1 MKIKKLKV
9 LFLLPIVFLMTSS
22 QKTDP
27 DYFEISKNLKL
38 VASVYEKINNYYVD
52 EILPGRVM
60 KKGIDAMLKSLDPYT
75 VYISEAQIEDFR
87 FTTTGEYGGIG
98 ASIKKRNNKTLI
110 SELYE
115 NSPAEKSGLIPGDE
129 IKTIDEIE
137 ISNKTLE
144 EIGSLLKGPAESIIN
159 LKIIRNNQLL
169 EKLVKREK
177 IQIPAVN
184 FYKKINPSTGI
195 IKLTSFTNTASV
207 EFKKALSSLQDD
219 KIKNLI
225 IDLRAN
231 GGGLLNEAV
240 KIVNF
245 FIPKGQEVVSTKSR
259 IKEMNRSYTTQ
270 ALPIAQDLS
279 LVVLVD
285 EYSASASEIVAGSL
299 QDLDKAIVIGNTSF
313 GKGLVQQTKPV
324 SFGGQIKLTVAK
336 YYTPSG
342 RCIQKLDYST
352 VQGSSKKIED
362 SLVKKFKTKNGRTV
376 YDSRGIEPDIK
387 IEPQYFSAVTQNL
400 LVKDVIFDFVN
411 ENINYYKKDSLLPD
425 SFVMSDTAYST
436 FMTYAINKKMDYQTE
451 SSQQLKEF
459 VKIAKKEKYVEENEE
474 VFKLLES
481 IFKIDLSKDLKKH
494 DKEIRFFLENE
505 IISRKH
511 FQKGRMEASIKE
523 DPYVKQAIGVFKNT
537 TKDKQ
542 ILGIN
547 ELLKSTTHSKV
558 YDFFNS

>member
-1 MKIKKLKV
+1 MKTKKLKV
-9 LFLLPIVFLMTSS
+9 LFLITIGFLMTSS

-38 VASVYEKINNYYVD
+38 VASIYEKINNYYVD
-52 EILPGRVM
+52 EVLPGRVM

-75 VYISEAQIEDFR
+75 VYVSEAQIEDFR

-98 ASIKKRNNKTLI
+98 AIIKKRNNKTLI

-115 NSPAEKSGLIPGDE
+115 NSPADKSGLIPGDE
-129 IKTIDEIE
+129 INIIDGTEV
-137 ISNKTLE
+137 SNKTIE
-144 EIGSLLKGPAESIIN
+144 EIGSLLKGPAESIIK
-159 LKIIRNNQLL
+159 LEIKRVNQTL

-184 FYKKINPSTGI
+184 FYKKITPQTGI
-195 IKLTSFTNTASV
+195 IKLTSFTNTAAL
-207 EFKKALSSLQDD
+207 EFKKALSTLQREN
-219 KIKNLI
+219 IKNLI
-225 IDLRAN
+225 IDLRSN

-259 IKEMNRSYTTQ
+259 IKEMNRTYTAQ
-270 ALPIAQDLS
+270 EMPIAQELS
-279 LVVLVD
+279 LAVLVD

-299 QDLDKAIVIGNTSF
+299 QDLDKAIIIGNTSF

-352 VQGSSKKIED
+352 AQGSSKKIED
-362 SLVKKFKTKNGRTV
+362 SLVRMFKTKNGRTV
-376 YDSRGIEPDIK
+376 YDSRGVEPDIK
-387 IEPQYFSAVTQNL
+387 IEPKYFSAVTQTL

-411 ENINYYKKDSLLPD
+411 ENINYFKNDSLFPD
-425 SFVMSDTAYST
+425 SFKLPDTAYST
-436 FMTYAINKKMDYQTE
+436 FMSFALNKKIDYQTE

-459 VKIAKKEKYVEENEE
+459 VQIAKKEKYVVENKEL
-474 VFKLLES
+474 FKLLDS
-481 IFKIDLSKDLKKH
+481 IFKVDLSKDLKKH
-494 DKEIRFFLENE
+494 DKEIKFFLENE
-505 IISRKH
+505 FISRKH
-511 FQKGRMEASIKE
+511 FQKGRIEASIKE
-523 DPYVKQAIGVFKNT
+523 DPHLEQALEVLKNPN
-537 TKDKQ
+537 KYNQ

-547 ELLKSTTHSKV
+547 
-558 YDFFNS
+558 

>member
-1 MKIKKLKV
+1 MKFKKLKV
-9 LFLLPIVFLMTSS
+9 LFLLPIVLLITSS

-98 ASIKKRNNKTLI
+98 ASIKKRDKKTVV

-115 NSPAEKSGLIPGDE
+115 NSPAEKSGLILGDE
-129 IKTIDEIE
+129 IYTIDGIE

-144 EIGSLLKGPAESIIN
+144 EIGSLLKGPAESII
-159 LKIIRNNQLL
+159 KIEIKRKAQTL

-184 FYKKINPSTGI
+184 FYKKINPTTGI
-195 IKLTSFTNTASV
+195 IKLTSFTNTASN
-207 EFKKALSSLQDD
+207 EFKKALSYLQ
-219 KIKNLI
+219 KENINNLI
-225 IDLRAN
+225 IDLRSN

-270 ALPIAQDLS
+270 AMPIAQDLS

-376 YDSRGIEPDIK
+376 YDSRGVEPDIK
-387 IEPQYFSAVTQNL
+387 IEPQYFSAITQNL

-411 ENINYYKKDSLLPD
+411 ENINYYKKDSLFPQSFDLP
-425 SFVMSDTAYST
+425 DTAYST
-436 FMTYAINKKMDYQTE
+436 FMSYALNKKIDYQTE

-459 VKIAKKEKYVEENEE
+459 KKTAQKEKYVAENEE
-474 VFKLLES
+474 VFKILDS
-481 IFKIDLSKDLKKH
+481 VFKVDLSKDLIKHKKEV
-494 DKEIRFFLENE
+494 KFFLENE
-505 IISRKH
+505 FISRKH
-511 FQKGRMEASIKE
+511 FQKGRMEAAIKK
-523 DPYVKQAIGVFKNT
+523 DPYVEQALDIFQNT
-537 TKDKQ
+537 TKYNQ
-542 ILGIN
+542 ILGI
-547 ELLKSTTHSKV
+547 K
-558 YDFFNS
+558 

>member
-9 LFLLPIVFLMTSS
+9 LFLLPIVCLMTSS

-98 ASIKKRNNKTLI
+98 ASIKKRDNKTLI

-159 LKIIRNNQLL
+159 LKIIRNNQPL

-184 FYKKINPSTGI
+184 FYKKINPNTGI

-279 LVVLVD
+279 LAVLVD

-376 YDSRGIEPDIK
+376 YDSRGVEPDIK

-411 ENINYYKKDSLLPD
+411 DNINYYKKDSLFPE
-425 SFVMSDTAYST
+425 SFEVRDTTYST
-436 FMTYAINKKMDYQTE
+436 FMHYALNKKMDYQTE

-459 VKIAKKEKYVEENEE
+459 VKIAKKEKYVEENEG
-474 VFKLLES
+474 VFRLLDS
-481 IFKIDLSKDLKKH
+481 IFKVDLSKDLKKH
-494 DKEIRFFLENE
+494 DKEIKFFLENE
-505 IISRKH
+505 FISRKH
-511 FQKGRMEASIKE
+511 FQKGRMEASIKQ
-523 DPYVKQAIGVFKNT
+523 DPYIEQAIGVFKNT
-537 TKDKQ
+537 IKYNQ

-547 ELLKSTTHSKV
+547 
-558 YDFFNS
+558 

>member
-27 DYFEISKNLKL
+27 NYFEISKNLKL
-38 VASVYEKINNYYVD
+38 VASIYEKINNYYVD

-87 FTTTGEYGGIG
+87 FATTGEYGGIG
-98 ASIKKRNNKTLI
+98 ASIKKTNNKTLI

-115 NSPAEKSGLIPGDE
+115 NSPAFKSGLVLGDE

-137 ISNKTLE
+137 ISNKTIE
-144 EIGSLLKGPAESIIN
+144 EIGSLLKGPAESTIKLEI
-159 LKIIRNNQLL
+159 KRANQIL

-184 FYKKINPSTGI
+184 FYKKITPQTGI

-207 EFKKALSSLQDD
+207 EFKKALSILQKD

-225 IDLRAN
+225 IDLRSN

-240 KIVNF
+240 RIVNF

-270 ALPIAQDLS
+270 AQPIAQELS

-376 YDSRGIEPDIK
+376 YDSRGVEPDII
-387 IEPQYFSAVTQNL
+387 IEPQYFSAITQNL

-411 ENINYYKKDSLLPD
+411 ENINYYKKDSLFPESYELPD
-425 SFVMSDTAYST
+425 TTYSAFMRFVLN
-436 FMTYAINKKMDYQTE
+436 IKMDYQTE

-459 VKIAKKEKYVEENEE
+459 VKIAKKEKYIEENEE
-474 VFKLLES
+474 VFKLLDS
-481 IFKIDLSKDLKKH
+481 IFKVNISKDLKKN
-494 DKEIRFFLENE
+494 DKEIKFFLENE
-505 IISRKH
+505 LISRKH

-523 DPYVKQAIGVFKNT
+523 DPYVEQAMEVFKNT
-537 TKDKQ
+537 TKYNQ

-547 ELLKSTTHSKV
+547 
-558 YDFFNS
+558 

>member
-9 LFLLPIVFLMTSS
+9 LFLLPIALLITSS
-22 QKTDP
+22 KKTDP

-115 NSPAEKSGLIPGDE
+115 NSPAEKSGLLPGDE

-137 ISNKTLE
+137 VNNKTLE

-159 LKIIRNNQLL
+159 LKINRNNQLL
-169 EKLVKREK
+169 EKQVKREK

-184 FYKKINPSTGI
+184 FYKKINSNTGI
-195 IKLTSFTNTASV
+195 IKLTSFTNTASA
-207 EFKKALSSLQDD
+207 EFKKALSSLQQE
-219 KIKNLI
+219 KIENLI

-245 FIPKGQEVVSTKSR
+245 FVPKGQEVVSTKSR

-270 ALPIAQDLS
+270 ALPIAQELS
-279 LVVLVD
+279 LAVLVD

-299 QDLDKAIVIGNTSF
+299 QDLDQAIVIGNTSF

-387 IEPQYFSAVTQNL
+387 IEPQYFNAVTQNL

-411 ENINYYKKDSLLPD
+411 ENINYYKKDSLFPE

-436 FMTYAINKKMDYQTE
+436 FMRYAINKKMDYQTE
-451 SSQQLKEF
+451 SSQQLEKF
-459 VKIAKKEKYVEENEE
+459 VKIAKKEKYVAENEG
-474 VFKLLES
+474 VFKMLDS
-481 IFKIDLSKDLKKH
+481 IFKVDLSKDLKRH
-494 DKEIRFFLENE
+494 DKEIKFFLENE
-505 IISRKH
+505 FISRKH

-523 DPYVKQAIGVFKNT
+523 DPYVKQAIEVFKNT
-537 TKDKQ
+537 AKYNQ

-547 ELLKSTTHSKV
+547 
-558 YDFFNS
+558 

>member
-1 MKIKKLKV
+1 MKTKKLRV
-9 LFLLPIVFLMTSS
+9 LFLLPIVLLITSS
-22 QKTDP
+22 KKTDP

-87 FTTTGEYGGIG
+87 FATTGEYGGIG

-115 NSPAEKSGLIPGDE
+115 NSPAEKSGLLPGDE

-137 ISNKTLE
+137 VNNKTLE

-159 LKIIRNNQLL
+159 LKINRNNQLL
-169 EKLVKREK
+169 EKPVKREK

-184 FYKKINPSTGI
+184 FYKKINSNTGI
-195 IKLTSFTNTASV
+195 IKLTSFTNTASA
-207 EFKKALSSLQDD
+207 EFKKALSSLQQE
-219 KIKNLI
+219 KIENLV

-270 ALPIAQDLS
+270 ALPIAQELS
-279 LVVLVD
+279 LAVLVD

-352 VQGSSKKIED
+352 VQGSSQKIED

-387 IEPQYFSAVTQNL
+387 IEPQYFNAVTQNL

-411 ENINYYKKDSLLPD
+411 DNINYYKKDSLFPE
-425 SFVMSDTAYST
+425 SFVIPDTAYST
-436 FMTYAINKKMDYQTE
+436 FMRYAINKKMDYQTE
-451 SSQQLKEF
+451 SSQQLEKF
-459 VKIAKKEKYVEENEE
+459 VKIAKKEKYVDENEG
-474 VFKLLES
+474 VFKLLDS
-481 IFKIDLSKDLKKH
+481 IFKVDLSKDLKRH
-494 DKEIRFFLENE
+494 DKEIKFFLENE
-505 IISRKH
+505 FISRKH
-511 FQKGRMEASIKE
+511 FQKGRMEASIKG
-523 DPYVKQAIGVFKNT
+523 DPYVKQAVEVFKNT
-537 TKDKQ
+537 AKYNQ

-547 ELLKSTTHSKV
+547 
-558 YDFFNS
+558 

>member
-87 FTTTGEYGGIG
+87 FATTGEYGGIG

-159 LKIIRNNQLL
+159 LKIIRNNQPL

-184 FYKKINPSTGI
+184 FYKKINSNTGI

-207 EFKKALSSLQDD
+207 EFKKALSSLQED

-279 LVVLVD
+279 LAVLVD

-376 YDSRGIEPDIK
+376 YDSRGVEPDIK

-411 ENINYYKKDSLLPD
+411 ENINDYKKDSLFPE
-425 SFVMSDTAYST
+425 SFKLSDTTYST
-436 FMTYAINKKMDYQTE
+436 FMHYAVNKKMDYQTE

-459 VKIAKKEKYVEENEE
+459 VKIAKKEKYIEENEG
-474 VFKLLES
+474 VFRLLDS
-481 IFKIDLSKDLKKH
+481 IFKVDLSKDLKKH
-494 DKEIRFFLENE
+494 DKEIKFFLENE
-505 IISRKH
+505 FISRKH

-523 DPYVKQAIGVFKNT
+523 DPYVKEAIGVFKNT
-537 TKDKQ
+537 TKYNQ

-547 ELLKSTTHSKV
+547 
-558 YDFFNS
+558 

>member
-1 MKIKKLKV
+1 MKFKKLKA
-9 LFLLPIVFLMTSS
+9 LLLVPVILLMTSS

-87 FTTTGEYGGIG
+87 FATTGEYGGIG
-98 ASIKKRNNKTLI
+98 ASIKKRDKKTI
-110 SELYE
+110 VSELYE
-115 NSPAEKSGLIPGDE
+115 NSPAEKCGLIPGDE
-129 IKTIDEIE
+129 IKTIDGIE
-137 ISNKTLE
+137 ISKKNLE
-144 EIGSLLKGPAESIIN
+144 EIGSLLKGPAESIIKLEIN
-159 LKIIRNNQLL
+159 RENKAL

-184 FYKKINPSTGI
+184 FYKKINHNTGI
-195 IKLTSFTNTASV
+195 IKLTSFTNTASS
-207 EFKKALSSLQDD
+207 EFKKALSFLKKE

-225 IDLRAN
+225 IDLRSN

-376 YDSRGIEPDIK
+376 YDSRGVEPDIK
-387 IEPQYFSAVTQNL
+387 IEPEFFSAVTQTL
-400 LVKDVIFDFVN
+400 LINEVIFDFVN
-411 ENINYYKKDSLLPD
+411 KNIDYYEKDSLFPVLFSLP
-425 SFVMSDTAYST
+425 DTAYES
-436 FMTYAINKKMDYQTE
+436 FASYALNKNINYQTE
-451 SSQQLKEF
+451 SSLKLKEF
-459 VKIAKKEKYVEENEE
+459 VKTARKEQYIEENQEIFNMLDTA
-474 VFKLLES
+474 FKV
-481 IFKIDLSKDLKKH
+481 DLAKDLKKH
-494 DKEIRFFLENE
+494 ESEIKFFLENE
-505 IISRKH
+505 FISRKH
-511 FQKGRMEASIKE
+511 FQKGRMEASIKK
-523 DPYVKQAIGVFKNT
+523 DPYVKQALEVFQDI
-537 TKDKQ
+537 TKYNQ

-547 ELLKSTTHSKV
+547 
-558 YDFFNS
+558 

>member
-9 LFLLPIVFLMTSS
+9 LFLLSIALLITSS
-22 QKTDP
+22 KKTDP

-115 NSPAEKSGLIPGDE
+115 NSPAEKSGLLPGDE

-137 ISNKTLE
+137 VNNKTLE

-159 LKIIRNNQLL
+159 LKINRNNQLL
-169 EKLVKREK
+169 EKPVKREK

-184 FYKKINPSTGI
+184 FYKKINSNTGI
-195 IKLTSFTNTASV
+195 IKLTSFTNTASA
-207 EFKKALSSLQDD
+207 EFKKALSSLQQE
-219 KIKNLI
+219 KIENLI

-245 FIPKGQEVVSTKSR
+245 FVPKGQEVVSTKSR

-270 ALPIAQDLS
+270 ALPIAQELS

-299 QDLDKAIVIGNTSF
+299 QDLDQAIVIGNTSF

-387 IEPQYFSAVTQNL
+387 IEPQYFNAVTQNL

-411 ENINYYKKDSLLPD
+411 ENINYYKKDSLYPD
-425 SFVMSDTAYST
+425 SFVISDTAYST
-436 FMTYAINKKMDYQTE
+436 FMRYALNKKMDYQTE
-451 SSQQLKEF
+451 SSQQLEKF
-459 VKIAKKEKYVEENEE
+459 VKIAKKEKYVAENEG
-474 VFKLLES
+474 VFKMLDS
-481 IFKIDLSKDLKKH
+481 IFKVDLSKDLKRH
-494 DKEIRFFLENE
+494 DKEIKFFLENE
-505 IISRKH
+505 FISRKH
-511 FQKGRMEASIKE
+511 FQKGRMEASVKQ
-523 DPYVKQAIGVFKNT
+523 DPYIEQAIGVFKNT
-537 TKDKQ
+537 AKYNQ
-542 ILGIN
+542 ILGI
-547 ELLKSTTHSKV
+547 S
-558 YDFFNS
+558 

>member
-1 MKIKKLKV
+1 MKFKKLKA
-9 LFLLPIVFLMTSS
+9 LLLVPVILLMTSS

-87 FTTTGEYGGIG
+87 FATTGEYGGIG
-98 ASIKKRNNKTLI
+98 ANIKKRDKKTI
-110 SELYE
+110 VSELYE
-115 NSPAEKSGLIPGDE
+115 NSPAEKCGLIPGDE
-129 IKTIDEIE
+129 IKTIDGIE
-137 ISNKTLE
+137 ISNKNLE
-144 EIGSLLKGPAESIIN
+144 EIGSLLKGPAESTITLRIN
-159 LKIIRNNQLL
+159 RNNQPL

-184 FYKKINPSTGI
+184 FYKKINSNTGI
-195 IKLTSFTNTASV
+195 IKLTSFTNTASA
-207 EFKKALSSLQDD
+207 EFKKALSSLQKD
-219 KIKNLI
+219 KIENLI
-225 IDLRAN
+225 IDLRSN

-259 IKEMNRSYTTQ
+259 IKEMNRSYATQ

-279 LVVLVD
+279 LAVLVD

-376 YDSRGIEPDIK
+376 YDSRGVEPDIK
-387 IEPQYFSAVTQNL
+387 TDPEFFSAVTQTL
-400 LVKDVIFDFVN
+400 LINEVIFDFVN
-411 ENINYYKKDSLLPD
+411 KNIDYYKKDSLFPVLFSLP
-425 SFVMSDTAYST
+425 DTAYES
-436 FMTYAINKKMDYQTE
+436 FAGYALNKKIDYQTE
-451 SSQQLKEF
+451 SSLQLKEF
-459 VKIAKKEKYVEENEE
+459 VKTATKEKYVEENQEI
-474 VFKLLES
+474 FILLDS
-481 IFKIDLSKDLKKH
+481 IFKVNLSKDLKKH
-494 DKEIRFFLENE
+494 ESEIKFFLENE
-505 IISRKH
+505 FISRKH
-511 FQKGRMEASIKE
+511 FQKGRMEASIKK
-523 DPYVKQAIGVFKNT
+523 DPYVKQALEVFQDT
-537 TKDKQ
+537 TKYNQ

-547 ELLKSTTHSKV
+547 
-558 YDFFNS
+558 

>member
-1 MKIKKLKV
+1 MKFKKLKV
-9 LFLLPIVFLMTSS
+9 LFLLPLVLLITSS

-98 ASIKKRNNKTLI
+98 ASIKKRDKKTVV

-129 IKTIDEIE
+129 IYTIDGIE

-144 EIGSLLKGPAESIIN
+144 EIGSLLKGPAESII
-159 LKIIRNNQLL
+159 KIEIKRKAQTL

-184 FYKKINPSTGI
+184 FYKKINPTTGI
-195 IKLTSFTNTASV
+195 IKLTSFTNTASN
-207 EFKKALSSLQDD
+207 EFKKALSSLQ
-219 KIKNLI
+219 KQNINNLI

-259 IKEMNRSYTTQ
+259 IKEMNRSYKTK
-270 ALPIAQDLS
+270 AVPIAEELS

-376 YDSRGIEPDIK
+376 YDSRGVEPDIK
-387 IEPQYFSAVTQNL
+387 IEPQYFSAITQNL
-400 LVKDVIFDFVN
+400 LIKDVIFDFVN
-411 ENINYYKKDSLLPD
+411 ENINYYKKDSLFPQ
-425 SFVMSDTAYST
+425 SFDLSDTTYST
-436 FMTYAINKKMDYQTE
+436 FMSYALNKKIDYQTE

-459 VKIAKKEKYVEENEE
+459 KKTAQKEKYVAENEE
-474 VFKLLES
+474 VFKLLDS
-481 IFKIDLSKDLKKH
+481 IFKVDLSKDLIKHKKEV
-494 DKEIRFFLENE
+494 KFFLENE
-505 IISRKH
+505 FISRKH
-511 FQKGRMEASIKE
+511 FQKGRMEAAIKK
-523 DPYVKQAIGVFKNT
+523 DPYVEQALGVFQNT
-537 TKDKQ
+537 TKYNQ
-542 ILGIN
+542 ILGI
-547 ELLKSTTHSKV
+547 K
-558 YDFFNS
+558 

>member
-9 LFLLPIVFLMTSS
+9 LFLLPIALLITSS
-22 QKTDP
+22 KKTDP

-115 NSPAEKSGLIPGDE
+115 NSPAEKSGLLPGDE

-137 ISNKTLE
+137 VINKTLE

-159 LKIIRNNQLL
+159 LKINRSNQLL
-169 EKLVKREK
+169 EKQVKREK

-184 FYKKINPSTGI
+184 FYKKINSNTGI
-195 IKLTSFTNTASV
+195 IKLTSFTNTASA
-207 EFKKALSSLQDD
+207 EFKKALSSLQQE
-219 KIKNLI
+219 KIENLI

-245 FIPKGQEVVSTKSR
+245 FVPKGQEVVSTKSR

-270 ALPIAQDLS
+270 ALPIAQELS
-279 LVVLVD
+279 LAVLVD

-299 QDLDKAIVIGNTSF
+299 QDLDQAIVIGNTSF

-387 IEPQYFSAVTQNL
+387 IEPQYFNAVIQNL

-411 ENINYYKKDSLLPD
+411 ENINYYKKDSLYPD

-436 FMTYAINKKMDYQTE
+436 FMRYAINKKMDYQTE
-451 SSQQLKEF
+451 SSQQLQEF
-459 VKIAKKEKYVEENEE
+459 VKTAKKEKYLEENEG
-474 VFKLLES
+474 VFKLLDS
-481 IFKIDLSKDLKKH
+481 IFKVDLSKDLKRH
-494 DKEIRFFLENE
+494 DKEIKFFLENE
-505 IISRKH
+505 FISRKH
-511 FQKGRMEASIKE
+511 FQKGRMEASIKK
-523 DPYVKQAIGVFKNT
+523 DPFVKQAIEVFKNT
-537 TKDKQ
+537 TKYNQ

-547 ELLKSTTHSKV
+547 
-558 YDFFNS
+558 

>member
-1 MKIKKLKV
+1 MKIKKIKA
-9 LFLLPIVFLMTSS
+9 LFILPIVFLMISS

-115 NSPAEKSGLIPGDE
+115 NSPAEKSGLITGDE
-129 IKTIDEIE
+129 IKTIDEID
-137 ISNKTLE
+137 ISNKTIE
-144 EIGSLLKGPAESIIN
+144 EIGSLLKGPAESIVR
-159 LKIIRNNQLL
+159 LKINRKNQPL
-169 EKLVKREK
+169 EKLIKREK
-177 IQIPAVN
+177 IQIPALN
-184 FYKKINPSTGI
+184 FYKKINPNTGI

-207 EFKKALSSLQDD
+207 EFKKALFSLQ
-219 KIKNLI
+219 KENIKNLI
-225 IDLRAN
+225 IDLRSN

-270 ALPIAQDLS
+270 FQPIAQELS
-279 LVVLVD
+279 LAVLVD

-376 YDSRGIEPDIK
+376 YDSRGVEPDIK

-400 LVKDVIFDFVN
+400 LLKDIIFDFVN
-411 ENINYYKKDSLLPD
+411 DNINYYKKDSLFPESFELPD
-425 SFVMSDTAYST
+425 TTYSA
-436 FMTYAINKKMDYQTE
+436 FMRYALNKKMDYQTE

-459 VKIAKKEKYVEENEE
+459 VKIAKKEKYVEENEG
-474 VFKLLES
+474 VFTLLDS
-481 IFKIDLSKDLKKH
+481 IFKVDLSKDLKKH
-494 DKEIRFFLENE
+494 DKEIKFFLENE
-505 IISRKH
+505 FISRKH
-511 FQKGRMEASIKE
+511 FQKGRMEASVKQ
-523 DPYVKQAIGVFKNT
+523 DPYIEQAIGVFKNT
-537 TKDKQ
+537 TKYNQ

-547 ELLKSTTHSKV
+547 
-558 YDFFNS
+558 

>member
-9 LFLLPIVFLMTSS
+9 LFLLPIVILMTSS

-159 LKIIRNNQLL
+159 LKIIRKNQPL

-184 FYKKINPSTGI
+184 FYKKINSNTGI

-207 EFKKALSSLQDD
+207 EFKKALSSLQEG

-376 YDSRGIEPDIK
+376 YDSRGVEPDIK

-400 LVKDVIFDFVN
+400 LLKDVIFDFVN
-411 ENINYYKKDSLLPD
+411 DNINYYKKDSLFPE
-425 SFVMSDTAYST
+425 SFKLSDTTYST
-436 FMTYAINKKMDYQTE
+436 FMHYAANKKMDYQTE

-459 VKIAKKEKYVEENEE
+459 VKIAKKEKYVEENEG
-474 VFKLLES
+474 VFRLLDS
-481 IFKIDLSKDLKKH
+481 IFKVDLSKDLKKH
-494 DKEIRFFLENE
+494 DKEIKFFLENE
-505 IISRKH
+505 FISRKH
-511 FQKGRMEASIKE
+511 FQKGRMEASVNQ
-523 DPYVKQAIGVFKNT
+523 DPYIEKAIGVFKNT
-537 TKDKQ
+537 TKYNQ

-547 ELLKSTTHSKV
+547 
-558 YDFFNS
+558 